1 MSHQPLSHQSVSR
14 PLSGGQAAEKLLLVD
29 DDTELCSLL
38 TEYLTA
44 EGYQVDAAYNA
55 QQALEKLQNQSGSKS
70 YSLMVLDI
78 MMPGTTGLELL
89 QQIRP
94 QHTLPVIMLTGR
106 GDEIDRILGLEM
118 GADDYLGKPCNPR
131 ELLARI
137 RAVLRRSSVQAQVE
151 GQLPEEAVV
160 IGPLSVN
167 PSTRQALVADKPLEL
182 TSAEFN
188 VLAYLMQHAGQVL
201 SKEQLTRW
209 VLHRELTAYDRAI
222 DVHVSRVRQKL
233 APHFVA
239 EGDTESPELIKTV
252 RGQGYIFVFT
262 DPQV

>member
-1 MSHQPLSHQSVSR
+1 MSN
-14 PLSGGQAAEKLLLVD
+14 EKLLLVD
-29 DDTELCSLL
+29 DDKELCSLL
-38 TEYLTA
+38 AEYLSA
-44 EGYQVDAAYNA
+44 EGYRVDSAYNA
-55 QQALEKLQNQSGSKS
+55 QQALEKLQNQSPGSNG

-78 MMPGTTGLELL
+78 MMPGTSGLELL

-94 QHTLPVIMLTGR
+94 RYTLPVIMLTGR

-137 RAVLRRSSVQAQVE
+137 RAVLRRMSPQTPLE
-151 GQLPEEAVV
+151 GRLPEQPLV
-160 IGPLSVN
+160 ISTLSLN
-167 PSTRQALVADKPLEL
+167 PATRDARVGDQVLEL

-233 APHFVA
+233 APHF
-239 EGDTESPELIKTV
+239 EQPSGDAIEMIKTV

-262 DPQV
+262 DQAEQS

>member
-1 MSHQPLSHQSVSR
+1 MTNER
-14 PLSGGQAAEKLLLVD
+14 LLLVD
-29 DDTELCSLL
+29 DDKELCSLL
-38 TEYLTA
+38 AEYLSA
-44 EGYQVDAAYNA
+44 EGYRVDAAYSA
-55 QQALEKLQNQSGSKS
+55 HEALEKLQNPSPSSGQSNSNS

-94 QHTLPVIMLTGR
+94 RFTLPVIMLTGR

-137 RAVLRRSSVQAQVE
+137 RAVLRRMSPQAPVE
-151 GQLPEEAVV
+151 GRLPEQPLI
-160 IGPLSVN
+160 IGALSLN
-167 PSTRQALVADKPLEL
+167 PATRDARVADQVLEL

-209 VLHRELTAYDRAI
+209 VLHRDLTPYDRAI

-233 APHFVA
+233 APYFEKAGEAV
-239 EGDTESPELIKTV
+239 DMIKTV
-252 RGQGYIFVFT
+252 RGQGYIFVYT
-262 DPQV
+262 ADQVQG

>member
-1 MSHQPLSHQSVSR
+1 MSNER
-14 PLSGGQAAEKLLLVD
+14 LLLVD
-29 DDTELCSLL
+29 DDKELCSLL
-38 TEYLTA
+38 TEYLSA
-44 EGYQVDAAYNA
+44 EGYRVDSAYNA
-55 QQALEKLQNQSGSKS
+55 QQALEKLQSQSYG
-70 YSLMVLDI
+70 LMVLDI

-94 QHTLPVIMLTGR
+94 RHALPVIMLTGR

-118 GADDYLGKPCNPR
+118 GADDYLSKPCNPR

-137 RAVLRRSSVQAQVE
+137 RAVLRRMSPQAPVE
-151 GQLPEEAVV
+151 GRLPDQAIV
-160 IGPLSVN
+160 IGELVVN
-167 PSTRQALVADKPLEL
+167 PSTREARAQGQLLDL

-209 VLHRELTAYDRAI
+209 VLHRDLTAYDRAI

-233 APHFVA
+233 SPHFEQA
-239 EGDTESPELIKTV
+239 GGDAPELIKTV

-262 DPQV
+262 DQQG

>member
-1 MSHQPLSHQSVSR
+1 MSNER
-14 PLSGGQAAEKLLLVD
+14 LLLVD
-29 DDTELCSLL
+29 DDKELCSLL
-38 TEYLTA
+38 TEYLSA
-44 EGYQVDAAYNA
+44 EGYRVDSAYNA
-55 QQALEKLQNQSGSKS
+55 QQALEKLQSQS

-94 QHTLPVIMLTGR
+94 RITLPVIMLTGR

-137 RAVLRRSSVQAQVE
+137 RAVLRRMSPQAPVE
-151 GQLPEEAVV
+151 GRLPEQPLV
-160 IGPLSVN
+160 IGALSLN
-167 PSTRQALVADKPLEL
+167 PATRDARVADQLLEL

-209 VLHRELTAYDRAI
+209 VLHRDLTAYDRAI

-233 APHFVA
+233 APYFEQA
-239 EGDTESPELIKTV
+239 GGESVEMIKTV
-252 RGQGYIFVFT
+252 RGQGYIFVYT
-262 DPQV
+262 ADQVQG